1 MRADVAVSGE
11 TGGGGTPARRIG
23 ATAADVGGDACIGEV
38 VDVNSVTGP
47 LSRIDTATS
56 IVETVAVGRIVG
68 IDDSAAGVGA
78 LARSL
83 NIAVVGVEGTGKA
96 GVSD

>member
-1 MRADVAVSGE
+1 MRADIAVSGE

-23 ATAADVGGDACIGEV
+23 ATAANVGGDACIGEV
-38 VDVNSVTGP
+38 PDADSVTGP
-47 LSRIDTATS
+47 LSRINTAIS
-56 IVETVAVGRIVG
+56 LVETVAVGRVIR

-83 NIAVVGVEGTGKA
+83 HIAIVSVEGTGEA
-96 GVSD
+96 GVGD